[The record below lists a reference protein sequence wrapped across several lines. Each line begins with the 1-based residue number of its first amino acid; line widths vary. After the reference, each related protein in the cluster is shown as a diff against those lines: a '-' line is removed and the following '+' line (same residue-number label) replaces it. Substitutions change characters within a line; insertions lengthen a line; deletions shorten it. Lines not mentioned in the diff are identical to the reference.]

1 MGRLNRLL
9 MLIALAMLA
18 VGALSA
24 QEEKYALRQ
33 ISFKVYDE
41 FHRELVAPPKTAFL
55 GVRLAE
61 QQDPPLTPGAQIG
74 NTERSYTAGETGYQK
89 FEITEAVSRP
99 TFVVY
104 RQDERPILYE
114 VVALIREPGSTVDR
128 VVKLDK
134 SIWPVSNNSAT
145 TGLSLRTPTYVAP
158 MQGWEWL
165 LFGGFAGASLLF
177 IFWGLFRE
185 LFRRLLFN
193 RRWRVSKAEN
203 WTNAISF
210 FMVLL
215 LAATLLVLRF
225 APNWV
230 QGMYLYSCL
239 AAIGAYSLVLL
250 LTFSVS
256 MLATGKK

>member
-1 MGRLNRLL
+1 MGRLNRFLL
-9 MLIALAMLA
+9 LTALLA
-18 VGALSA
+18 AGVLQA
-24 QEEKYALRQ
+24 QEEKYALRP
-33 ISFKVYDE
+33 IAFKVYDE

-61 QQDPPLTPGAQIG
+61 QQEPALPPGTQIG

-89 FEITEAVSRP
+89 FEIADAVSRP

-104 RQDERPILYE
+104 REGERPIVYE
-114 VVALIREPGSTVDR
+114 MAILIREPGSTVDR
-128 VVKLDK
+128 VMKVDK
-134 SIWPVSNNSAT
+134 PIWPVTNNSTANA
-145 TGLSLRTPTYVAP
+145 SMRTPVYRAP

-177 IFWGLFRE
+177 IFWGFFRE

-203 WTNAISF
+203 WSNAISF
-210 FMVLL
+210 FMILL
-215 LAATLLVLRF
+215 LAMTLLMLRF

-239 AAIGAYSLVLL
+239 AAMGAYALVLL
-250 LTFSVS
+250 FTYSMS